1 MRVVITRLATTLSMD
16 FDLGITLMIDACLN
30 FKLTFRTCPL
40 HFLMSST
47 VNLTMNCTLL
57 YTNFIILYNT
67 YAFIFVA
74 RNSKMV

>member
-47 VNLTMNCTLL
+47 VNFNYEL
-57 YTNFIILYNT
+57 Y
-67 YAFIFVA
+67 FVIHKFH
-74 RNSKMV
+74 NSLQYICIYFCCKE